1 MAKSVSMIG
10 INASE
15 LRWLRLL
22 LVLLRHSDPNMP
34 ELTRQALLYLA
45 DSAQR
50 HAYPE
55 SMPLDHAGLKP
66 TA

>member
-10 INASE
+10 IEAGE

-22 LVLLRHSDPNMP
+22 LVLLRHSDPSMP

-45 DSAQR
+45 DAAQR
-50 HAYPE
+50 HADPE
-55 SMPLDHAGLKP
+55 TTPLDTVG
-66 TA
+66 